1 MPYVTQAQLQDRFGA
16 GDLKQWTDD
25 DASGAVDASVVGSII
40 ADVGAMIDA
49 AASQHY
55 TAPLSLGNAT
65 TAAVVR
71 DMAGSLAGYR
81 LATRRHADN
90 VPENLRSSGSSGWSR
105 ARSAWPARRRSRPPS
120 RAAGSSSP
128 AGRSWS
134 IAIRWTGCNRQGAM
148 RTTEAQRRREL
159 KTEN

>member
-90 VPENLRSSGSSGWSR
+90 VPENLRLLYDDALKWLQRLEQGKVSLAGETEISAPKPSGGIVV
-105 ARSAWPARRRSRPPS
+105 
-120 RAAGSSSP
+120 AGGSVVVDRDSMD
-128 AGRSWS
+128 G
-134 IAIRWTGCNRQGAM
+134 
-148 RTTEAQRRREL
+148 L
-159 KTEN
+159 